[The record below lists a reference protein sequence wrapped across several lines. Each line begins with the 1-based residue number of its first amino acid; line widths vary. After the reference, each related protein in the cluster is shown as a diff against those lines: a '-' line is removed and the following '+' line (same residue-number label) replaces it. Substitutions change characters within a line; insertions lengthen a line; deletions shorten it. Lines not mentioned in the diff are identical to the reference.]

1 MVEIECLVCGKTI
14 VIPKFIDT
22 NNYDGQVTCPECK
35 SLLQVKL
42 VGSKVRKYKVVE
54 KKFRVPT
61 ADELTRIELEAKQ
74 RVKEFREKLAQSG
87 KTGGEEADVESI
99 AKYNPLRDFLAT
111 YRATQLQLA
120 FEQIESIIGSKLETA
135 AYTFK
140 SWWENDR
147 RNPQAIAWL
156 ESGWEVVDVIL
167 QQRKIILR
175 RVE

>member
-1 MVEIECLVCGKTI
+1 MVEIECLVCGKAI
-14 VIPKFIDT
+14 EIPKFIDT
-22 NNYDGQVTCPECK
+22 NNYDGQVTCPECA
-35 SLLQVKL
+35 SLLHVKL
-42 VGSKVRKYKVVE
+42 VGAKVRKYMVVE
-54 KKFRVPT
+54 RKPRS
-61 ADELTRIELEAKQ
+61 LTVAE
-74 RVKEFREKLAQSG
+74 SG
-87 KTGGEEADVESI
+87 LSRKTGGEEADVESI

-167 QQRKIILR
+167 QQRKVILR